1 MIDYI
6 SMNYANVKD
15 RIIELKFVCEKLTLK
30 MCSCRIKCVNFT
42 TCKGRMN
49 QMFQKII
56 IEIYKIE
63 RKLT

>member
-30 MCSCRIKCVNFT
+30 MCSCRIYH
-42 TCKGRMN
+42 M
-49 QMFQKII
+49 
-56 IEIYKIE
+56 
-63 RKLT
+63 